1 MSGHRFRALA
11 LQVAT
16 RLRRA
21 GMSETEGAALM
32 ELIDA
37 TKDDAELVAEVYAA
51 KVRAQRG
58 ALDWAER
65 ATRAEAY
72 AQDLEAELRDV
83 KARLQNR
90 K

>member
-1 MSGHRFRALA
+1 MSGRRFRALA
-11 LQVAT
+11 LQVVT

-21 GMSETEGAALM
+21 GMSETAGAALV
-32 ELIDA
+32 EIIDA
-37 TKDDAELVAEVYAA
+37 TKDDAELVAEAETA
-51 KVRAQRG
+51 KARAQRE

-83 KARLQNR
+83 KAQHQSR